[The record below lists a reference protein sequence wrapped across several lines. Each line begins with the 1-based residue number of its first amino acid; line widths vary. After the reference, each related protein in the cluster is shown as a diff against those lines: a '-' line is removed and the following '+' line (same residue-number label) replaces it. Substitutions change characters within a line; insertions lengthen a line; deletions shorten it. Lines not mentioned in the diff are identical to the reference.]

1 MSRSTTL
8 LCAAGLLAVLILVAT
23 QPSSAC
29 PSCYGAADSA
39 ETEGVNWAI
48 LSLLGVTGTVLFG
61 VSAFFISLRKR
72 ALEFN
77 RRFSDRLN

>member
-8 LCAAGLLAVLILVAT
+8 LCAAGLLAVLILVAA
-23 QPSSAC
+23 QPSFAC

-39 ETEGVNWAI
+39 ETQGVNWAI

-61 VSAFFISLRKR
+61 VGALFFSLRKR

>member
-1 MSRSTTL
+1 MRRSTAL
-8 LCAAGLLAVLILVAT
+8 LCAACLLAVFVLMAA
-23 QPSSAC
+23 QPSFAC

-48 LSLLGVTGTVLFG
+48 LSLLGITGTVLFG
-61 VSAFFISLRKR
+61 VSALFISLRKR

>member
-1 MSRSTTL
+1 MSKMISYMKIVFL
-8 LCAAGLLAVLILVAT
+8 VAVLILLHAQT
-23 QPSSAC
+23 IAC

-39 ETEGVNWAI
+39 ETQGVNWAI

-61 VSAFFISLRKR
+61 VSAFFLYLRKK